1 MNTEQVSVIDDVQGM
16 VERLRAEHAALDQRV
31 QELEHRIALTADEQI
46 EITRLK
52 KLKLAAKDR
61 IALLSSTKQRG
72 HA

>member
-1 MNTEQVSVIDDVQGM
+1 MNIEHVSISDDVQGT

-31 QELEHRIALTADEQI
+31 QELEHRIVLTTEEQI
-46 EITRLK
+46 EIVRLK

-61 IALLSSTKQRG
+61 IAVLNRSKRG